1 MSTGELGCILLKP
14 VLAEPFFDPCEEVST
29 RFFYSSRP
37 GSYNGTQGPT
47 GDPEVVETLYSINGP
62 NG

>member
-14 VLAEPFFDPCEEVST
+14 VLVEPFFDPCEEVST

-37 GSYNGTQGPT
+37 GSYNGTRGPT
-47 GDPEVVETLYSINGP
+47 GDPEVVETLYNINGP